1 MTNLSSKNKKQSFP
15 MKSSASMQA
24 ILKFKQTLNDRLS
37 DSIAELTDSSHSLS
51 LLDQALSLITD

>member
-1 MTNLSSKNKKQSFP
+1 